1 MKGITRI
8 FVLAVSIFL
17 LLLLLELLIP
27 KYMEHARE
35 GALTGEY
42 YANAGN
48 NDVIFIGDCEVYE
61 NFSK

>member
-8 FVLAVSIFL
+8 FVLAVSICL
-17 LLLLLELLIP
+17 LLLLQELLIP

-42 YANAGN
+42 YANRTCNRLIQGKH
-48 NDVIFIGDCEVYE
+48 DLGG
-61 NFSK
+61 SG